1 MAKAIAR
8 KFDTAKALEL
18 RLKKGLSYA
27 DIAKYFGCSKQA
39 IEQGLARY
47 TKLLRDNLDIEA
59 YEVSKADILSN
70 VELTLLNDLVDQEK
84 REKATL
90 GNVAYAIDKI
100 NNINRLQRGQATA
113 NIEYLDLTAS
123 LDDIRRQ
130 KAQLMEQ
137 MGAGGDIHEAEI
149 ISGNNNAGV

>member
-1 MAKAIAR
+1 MAKAVAR

-27 DIAKYFGCSKQA
+27 DIGKYFGCSRQA
-39 IEQGLARY
+39 IEQGLSKY
-47 TKLLRDNLDIEA
+47 TKLLHDNLDIEA

-70 VELTLLNDLVDQEK
+70 VELTLLNDLVDTEK

-100 NNINRLQRGQATA
+100 NNINRLQRGQATS
-113 NIEYLDLTAS
+113 NVQYLDLTAS

-137 MGAGGDIHEAEI
+137 IGAGDDIPEAEVM
-149 ISGNNNAGV
+149 SGEDSAGA